1 MEALEA
7 VMGGHGGRLFS
18 DLRDKRSLA
27 YVVQPFYSPA
37 LHAGVF
43 GVYMAVGPGKGKQAL
58 AGLAEHLQAIRRK
71 APTEAEVER
80 ARSYL
85 IGGQAIGLQSNA
97 ALASVMA
104 LDQLRGLGYDNYKK
118 APGRIA
124 AVTPDQILAAVK
136 KYLQPHEKVELIQ
149 GR

>member
-1 MEALEA
+1 
-7 VMGGHGGRLFS
+7 
-18 DLRDKRSLA
+18 
-27 YVVQPFYSPA
+27 
-37 LHAGVF
+37 
-43 GVYMAVGPGKGKQAL
+43 MAVGPGKEKQAL
-58 AGLAEHLQAIRRK
+58 AGLAEHLQAIRQK
-71 APTEAEVER
+71 APTASEVER

-118 APGRIA
+118 IPGRIA
-124 AVTPDQILAAVK
+124 AVTPEQILAEAR
-136 KYLQPHEKVELIQ
+136 KYLQPREKAELIQ